1 MERNRSTE
9 ELNLDML
16 ESPLRIQDNR
26 HTKLSL
32 SSFDLNNGHTIGFH
46 PFAA

>member
-1 MERNRSTE
+1 MERNSSTE
-9 ELNLDML
+9 ELNL
-16 ESPLRIQDNR
+16 ESPLSIKDNR

-32 SSFDLNNGHTIGFH
+32 SSFDLNNGHTLGFH